1 MQFDFNQAMKN
12 SSDEELIQIVV
23 YERDNYQEAAIKAA
37 EIELEKRNLNQTDI
51 YSAQDAI
58 EAKYEQQL
66 IKAEIPLDT
75 HWKILTFIFPGILQ
89 IILSGTFKSEGY
101 DRKASELVKWTLFGF
116 GFYVLVILILSNL

>member
-1 MQFDFNQAMKN
+1 MQFDFNETMKS
-12 SSDEELIQIVV
+12 SSDEELIKIVT
-23 YERDNYQEAAIKAA
+23 YERDNYQEAAIKAV

-51 YSAQDAI
+51 YSAQDSI
-58 EAKYEQQL
+58 EAKYEQQQL
-66 IKAEIPLDT
+66 KAETPLDT

-101 DRKASELVKWTLFGF
+101 DRKASELVKWTFFGF